1 MLRCLVQGPR
11 EAPVLGRGRGR
22 GRPWPPVDRAEPW
35 EHPRACIFSTAPEAG
50 TWWPG
55 WGLGGGGRGSSSS
68 GPGAG
73 PRPPR
78 LECLS
83 HHPVAPQQGHYSPI
97 LQMKKPKLL
106 SPPGNPVLAPQ
117 QSLEVM
123 GPPWVLPRAVQ
134 PGPGKARAGEGPE
147 PQKQLPPGCCRG
159 WGKGPL
165 AGGHQDRRC
174 GASWPTQRAT
184 RCSCQDNRASPI
196 PLGCRGA
203 ASGPWPQAQAPGTPG
218 KGLPESGGPPHRG
231 HLILSTHT
239 CPSRCQ
245 RHRHWRAAGRA
256 AGFLSATESAF
267 THPLLCRTGPAC
279 NRRRRGDPE
288 TERDVETQ
296 TLATCTLNT
305 HT

>member
-11 EAPVLGRGRGR
+11 EAPVLGRGRGRGR

-78 LECLS
+78 LERLS

-147 PQKQLPPGCCRG
+147 PQKQLPPGYCRG

-174 GASWPTQRAT
+174 GASWFLPGPPNGQPDAPARTTGPLPSPWGVGGQP
-184 RCSCQDNRASPI
+184 QDPGLRPRLQV
-196 PLGCRGA
+196 PLGKAYLRAG
-203 ASGPWPQAQAPGTPG
+203 
-218 KGLPESGGPPHRG
+218 GL
-231 HLILSTHT
+231 LTV
-239 CPSRCQ
+239 
-245 RHRHWRAAGRA
+245 
-256 AGFLSATESAF
+256 ATSS
-267 THPLLCRTGPAC
+267 
-279 NRRRRGDPE
+279 
-288 TERDVETQ
+288 
-296 TLATCTLNT
+296 
-305 HT
+305 

>member
-1 MLRCLVQGPR
+1 MGAAGAALLRAWGRTSASSPG
-11 EAPVLGRGRGR
+11 APLPSSRGSAAGSLQSHFTDEETKA
-22 GRPWPPVDRAEPW
+22 PEPPW
-35 EHPRACIFSTAPEAG
+35 EPC
-50 TWWPG
+50 
-55 WGLGGGGRGSSSS
+55 
-68 GPGAG
+68 
-73 PRPPR
+73 
-78 LECLS
+78 
-83 HHPVAPQQGHYSPI
+83 
-97 LQMKKPKLL
+97 
-106 SPPGNPVLAPQ
+106 
-117 QSLEVM
+117 
-123 GPPWVLPRAVQ
+123 
-134 PGPGKARAGEGPE
+134 PGPSAVSGSDGTTLGASQGCAAWAGEGEGRRGAGAPE
-147 PQKQLPPGCCRG
+147 TTAPGVLQGLGQGAPSRG
-159 WGKGPL
+159 APGQEVWGVL
-165 AGGHQDRRC
+165 VSSR
-174 GASWPTQRAT
+174 PTQRAT